1 MMEEKDIKIEEAG
14 NATVETEPTV
24 VDSSVAKKAV
34 DQALPAKKMPFRK
47 TGGGGR
53 PPRRRADK
61 PSDEFEQKIVDLA
74 RVTRVMAGGKR
85 MKFRACMVIGDKNG
99 RVGVGLAKGADV
111 SMAISKSVTKA
122 KKNIVSVPLVDG
134 TIPHEVYIKNKSARI
149 MLRPAKKG
157 SGIKAGGVVRI
168 VLELAGIR
176 DVVAKIFGAS
186 NKINN
191 ANATILALTSFVPA
205 AKESVRRRTGL
216 ANNSQPKFDQGAVKP
231 RDDKRPAYRPKKFEA
246 KKTDN
251 NKEANK

>member
-1 MMEEKDIKIEEAG
+1 MEEKDIKIEGTG
-14 NATVETEPTV
+14 NAAVEIEPIA
-24 VDSSVAKKAV
+24 VDLKEVKKAV
-34 DQALPAKKMPFRK
+34 EQALPAKKMPFRK
-47 TGGGGR
+47 TGGR
-53 PPRRRADK
+53 PLRKRADK

-122 KKNIVSVPLVDG
+122 KKNMVSVPLVG
-134 TIPHEVYIKNKSARI
+134 STIPHEVYIKNKSARI

-168 VLELAGIR
+168 VLELAGVR

-205 AKESVRRRTGL
+205 AKERARQKSGL
-216 ANNSQPKFDQGAVKP
+216 ANNQAKLS
-231 RDDKRPAYRPKKFEA
+231 DDRPKAGPRPNNRFVP

-251 NKEANK
+251 KKEDKK